1 MIIMM
6 MMMMMMMMMTTIVII
21 MMTTTTTKSIV
32 MMIIIACQKPLPFS
46 VFKFRFSVFNKKIF
60 FFFGLW
66 NTFSRMS
73 ELVQKRQRSPWL
85 WYDALYNLMPSGREH
100 SKCLK
105 ILHGFTNKVSTI
117 HNSVS
122 LDFLKQEVPV

>member
-1 MIIMM
+1 MIIIIMM
-6 MMMMMMMMMTTIVII
+6 MMMTTTTMVII

-32 MMIIIACQKPLPFS
+32 MMTIIACQKPLPFS
-46 VFKFRFSVFNKKIF
+46 VFKFRFSVFNKKR

-100 SKCLK
+100 NKCLK